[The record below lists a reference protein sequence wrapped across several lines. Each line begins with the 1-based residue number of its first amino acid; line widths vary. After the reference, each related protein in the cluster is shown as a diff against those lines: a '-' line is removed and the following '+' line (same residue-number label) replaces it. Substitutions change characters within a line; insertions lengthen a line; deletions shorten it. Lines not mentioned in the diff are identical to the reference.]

1 MGRRPD
7 KREYEEEYTYYRDR
21 TGFGSSITNW
31 LLGQKKCT
39 GYRTVQD
46 DSAGKAWDA
55 KKQEILN
62 IAIKAIDRITSQKG
76 AAEIEE
82 LNRQL
87 EIQKATDEL
96 AMKKAEREYLYNRIK
111 NMEDHV
117 KKYFDEIASRQIQ
130 DNMDNEL
137 KNQRKKLIAWALE
150 RYREAVQQK
159 LSWVEQCKLEKAPE
173 LQSSISNIK
182 SVIEKINEIIKN
194 TRCKNV

>member
-1 MGRRPD
+1 
-7 KREYEEEYTYYRDR
+7 
-21 TGFGSSITNW
+21 
-31 LLGQKKCT
+31 
-39 GYRTVQD
+39 
-46 DSAGKAWDA
+46 
-55 KKQEILN
+55 
-62 IAIKAIDRITSQKG
+62 
-76 AAEIEE
+76 
-82 LNRQL
+82 
-87 EIQKATDEL
+87 
-96 AMKKAEREYLYNRIK
+96 MKKAEREYLYNRIK

-173 LQSSISNIK
+173 LQSSISNLK